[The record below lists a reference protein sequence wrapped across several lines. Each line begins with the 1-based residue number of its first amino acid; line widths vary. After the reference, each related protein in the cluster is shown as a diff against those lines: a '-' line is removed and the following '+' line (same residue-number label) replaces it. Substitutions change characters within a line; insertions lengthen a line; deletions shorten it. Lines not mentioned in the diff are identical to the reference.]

1 MTPALDLQPP
11 PEREDPFYGEVK
23 QHLKDTP
30 SADWSGLIV
39 LVLVVAL
46 SASGMMG
53 AIALIVALVLRDLA
67 RFTVM
72 KLVGAHDGRL
82 LVLPLVRGE
91 LPIGTTPGK
100 EATIIL
106 AGPAFLML
114 ASLVTFLISRFTG
127 PGIVLQLSQTSVGL
141 AAFTLL
147 PFKPYDGWRLLN
159 LAIFSRSVKLEAA
172 VAVLT
177 SLALAAIGIALQA
190 WILTAFAVI
199 NAIATVRIL
208 KLGQA
213 AAALG
218 GRGLDYAVPTTQEL
232 TEAPLRALF
241 DQTLSTF
248 AATFGTNRTT
258 QMAKAVAQTM
268 REVHLRVAKRPPSAG
283 ISVLLVTVYGSLF
296 AYFVV
301 GLVVFISISRAG

>member
-1 MTPALDLQPP
+1 MTPATDLQPP
-11 PEREDPFYGEVK
+11 PELEDPFYGEVK
-23 QHLKDTP
+23 RHLKDTP

-46 SASGMMG
+46 SGSGMMG
-53 AIALIVALVLRDLA
+53 ASALVVALVLRDLA

-82 LVLPLVRGE
+82 LVLPLLRSD
-91 LPIGTTPGK
+91 LPIGTTAGK

-106 AGPAFLML
+106 AGPAFLVLSSM
-114 ASLVTFLISRFTG
+114 VTFIISRFTG
-127 PGIVLQLSQTSVGL
+127 PGIVLQLSLTSVGL

-159 LAIFSRSVKLEAA
+159 LAVFSRSVKLEAA

-177 SLALAAIGIALQA
+177 SLALAGIGIALQA
-190 WILTAFAVI
+190 WILTGFAVI

-213 AAALG
+213 AAAVSA
-218 GRGLDYAVPTTQEL
+218 RGLDYSAPTTQEL
-232 TEAPLRALF
+232 AETPLRVLF
-241 DQTLSTF
+241 DQTTTTF
-248 AATFGTNRTT
+248 SINRVT
-258 QMAKAVAQTM
+258 QMAKVAAQTM

-283 ISVLLVTVYGSLF
+283 ISVLLVTVYGSLL
-296 AYFVV
+296 AYFLIGLIVV
-301 GLVVFISISRAG
+301 ISISRPG